1 MTTKNK
7 SQFKPFTLLTIR
19 RVVTLLQPKK
29 EETISKGIDS
39 MCLAVAYAMV
49 GSGLFSRTR
58 AHFKKRDLL
67 KTENL
72 QSITEKANEVIGLI
86 PLDDYFLT
94 RTMFDNS
101 NLNKHE

>member
-1 MTTKNK
+1 MT
-7 SQFKPFTLLTIR
+7 FKPFTLITIK
-19 RVVTLLQPKK
+19 RVVTLLQSDK
-29 EETISKGIDS
+29 EEKVSVSIDA

-49 GSGLFSRTR
+49 GSGLFSRIR
-58 AHFKKRDLL
+58 ALFKRRDLL
-67 KTENL
+67 RTESL